1 MIMPKLDAQTIIE
14 YGARILIIFMV
25 LPIHEFAHAWS
36 AYKCGDRTAMYKG
49 RLTLN
54 PLAHIDPIGAL
65 LLLFTG
71 YGWAKPVPVNPLSF
85 KHYRRDYALVAA
97 AGPISNLIV
106 AFVAMIG
113 LRVLLGMS
121 SDYSMEDGILYYMT
135 GTENTGMY
143 YTVLF
148 FYFIVTVNIG
158 LAIFNLIPVPPLDGS
173 KIVSYFTSAKYD
185 MFLAQNQMIIYIIF
199 MALLFTGILD
209 IPLNFLRNGVF
220 DLFAFA
226 TNWIERVV

>member
-1 MIMPKLDAQTIIE
+1 MPKLDAQTIIE

-121 SDYSMEDGILYYMT
+121 GDYYMEDGILYYMT

-185 MFLAQNQMIIYIIF
+185 MFLAQNQMIIYFIF

-226 TNWIERVV
+226 TNWIERIV

>member
-121 SDYSMEDGILYYMT
+121 GDYYMEDGILYYMT

-185 MFLAQNQMIIYIIF
+185 MFLAQNQMIIYFIF

-226 TNWIERVV
+226 TNWIERIV

>member
-209 IPLNFLRNGVF
+209 IPLDFLRNGVF